1 MRPVN
6 FWGAVWHGAAISMA
20 MAVADINVVIPSL
33 VADLTGSAVWVGGLA
48 ALMATAST
56 VPQIFVARYVE
67 PLHRKR
73 PVLLTAI
80 LLRALMWLGLGSV
93 TWAVGADQPGAT
105 AVSLFVFLGVFAL
118 GGALGGVPYTAVIG
132 KIIPL
137 RHRGTFFATR
147 QATGSVLSLAA
158 SALGGVLLAGAYP
171 DNYAA
176 VFLVS
181 GGLFL
186 VSSLGIWAIREDP
199 DPDPPPMRP
208 WGAYF
213 ASLREPFRALR
224 GLGFVTWATGFHLL
238 SLPFYA
244 VALKRSPDA
253 PPYAVSLL
261 LGAIVAGSLLGNLAW
276 GRIVNRL
283 GSKPMI
289 AACAAVG
296 AVAPLVALSS
306 TILGWPALV
315 VATALAGATRS
326 GRSVGFSSGVLE
338 IAPARRRPSYRAS
351 YSLLS
356 LPASLMPLVG
366 GVLAGATS
374 YATLFAVTAGLM
386 AVVWLPIASWARNAS
401 RTEMA
406 A

>member
-1 MRPVN
+1 MRPRN

-56 VPQIFVARYVE
+56 VPQVLVARYVE
-67 PLHRKR
+67 PLRHKR
-73 PVLLTAI
+73 PVVVTAI
-80 LLRALMWLGLGSV
+80 LLRALMWLGLGGV
-93 TWAVGADQPGAT
+93 TWAAGADQPRVT
-105 AVSLFVFLGVFAL
+105 AASLFAFLGLFAL
-118 GGALGGVPYTAVIG
+118 GGALGSVGYTAVIG

-137 RHRGTFFATR
+137 RRRGTFFATR

-171 DNYAA
+171 GNYAA
-176 VFLVS
+176 VFFVS

-186 VSSLGIWAIREDP
+186 VSSLGFWAIREDA
-199 DPDPPPMRP
+199 DPAPPPRRP

-244 VALKRSPDA
+244 VALKRAPDA
-253 PPYAVSLL
+253 PPYALSLL

-276 GRIVNRL
+276 GRLVNRL
-283 GSKPMI
+283 GSRPMI

-296 AVAPLVALSS
+296 TVAPLVALSS
-306 TILGWPALV
+306 TVLGWPALV
-315 VATALAGATRS
+315 AATALAGATRA

-338 IAPARRRPSYRAS
+338 LAPAARRPSYRAS
-351 YSLLS
+351 YSLMS
-356 LPASLMPLVG
+356 LPASLMPLLG
-366 GVLAGATS
+366 GVVAGATS
-374 YATLFAVTAGLM
+374 YPTLFAVTGALM
-386 AVVWLPIASWARNAS
+386 LSVWWPIVRWAREA
-401 RTEMA
+401 RTS
-406 A
+406 